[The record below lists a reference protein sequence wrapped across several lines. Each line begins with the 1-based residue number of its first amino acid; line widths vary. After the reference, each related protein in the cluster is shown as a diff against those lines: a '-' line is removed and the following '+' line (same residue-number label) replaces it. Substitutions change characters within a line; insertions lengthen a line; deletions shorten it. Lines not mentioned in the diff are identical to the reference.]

1 MLGNNLHNA
10 NDGNREQQTPYPLES
25 TSEEQRNKYRHW
37 IHLRDVAGHPADD
50 KDATEGGDPQ
60 RARVSQRVA
69 KENRADEYDNCT
81 RGYENIRKMP
91 GDSISRCG
99 EEYWSRL

>member
-25 TSEEQRNKYRHW
+25 ASEEQRNKYRHW
-37 IHLRDVAGHPADD
+37 IHLRDVAGHPGDD

-60 RARVSQRVA
+60 RARVSQRVRHTLPRRSV
-69 KENRADEYDNCT
+69 EV
-81 RGYENIRKMP
+81 
-91 GDSISRCG
+91 
-99 EEYWSRL
+99 WSKVLRLIE